1 MASSRVPSELL
12 DLIFRDSR
20 LERHDVTQ
28 FARVSQDW
36 QAVATSII
44 WENLTGILPLIALM
58 PEGVW
63 SWMDSADGKLLQ
75 VKSNDRTC
83 LRPLTEEDWI
93 PVYAR
98 SCLVKDLTIRTDYAL
113 REFWTDFPL
122 QAVHAI
128 FACLPA
134 QCLLPSLR
142 QLHFEIYLLYDA
154 GKTDTISSKL
164 LALVTSPRFTSPA
177 LKGANFH
184 FGVNTVRCTEAHV
197 SLLLRTLL
205 GTWTSVRTVNIELPV
220 YRPDLLPSL
229 AQLSSLEVLDMG
241 FGEVVY
247 DLALPPSPMLRFLS
261 LRSLTMRA
269 VTPDVITV
277 LICSSRLPSLETLIG
292 NGLNCTHAGQLTPL
306 MQALYRHIPHDN
318 LRHLRLHAPRGC
330 RVATLRFEHLQP
342 LAAFRCISHVEMK
355 TTDCTMLTDVEHAE
369 ISSWW
374 PALEILKFTPVIFA
388 VETYATP
395 GALVHY
401 ARHCPNLRKLQIPL
415 IVHQPMQETLL
426 DSETS
431 THALETLWVG
441 QSPFKEELVEEA
453 VRLINALFPNLVEIV
468 YESRSS
474 SEAWNR
480 IKQAVRYCH

>member
-1 MASSRVPSELL
+1 MASSRVPNELL

-28 FARVSQDW
+28 FARVSKAW

-44 WENLTGILPLIALM
+44 WESLTGILPLIALM

-63 SWMDSADGKLLQ
+63 SWKDSADGKLLQ
-75 VKSNDRTC
+75 TC
-83 LRPLTEEDWI
+83 LRPLTEEDWK

-98 SCLVKDLTIRTDYAL
+98 SCLVKDLRAY
-113 REFWTDFPL
+113 FPL

-128 FACLPA
+128 SACLPA
-134 QCLLPSLR
+134 QCLLPSLS
-142 QLHFEIYLLYDA
+142 QLHFEKYLLYDS
-154 GKTDTISSKL
+154 GKMDTLSSKL
-164 LALVTSPRFTSPA
+164 LAIVTSPRFTSPA

-184 FGVNTVRCTEAHV
+184 FGVNTVRCTEAHA

-229 AQLSSLEVLDMG
+229 AQLPSLEVLDLS
-241 FGEVVY
+241 FDEVVY
-247 DLALPPSPMLRFLS
+247 DLGLPPSPMLRFLS

-277 LICSSRLPSLETLIG
+277 LICSSRLPSLDTLIG

-306 MQALYRHIPHDN
+306 MQALCRHIPHDN

-330 RVATLRFEHLQP
+330 RVAPLRFEHLRP
-342 LAAFRCISHVEMK
+342 LAAFRRLSHVEMK

-388 VETYATP
+388 VEAYAARS
-395 GALVHY
+395 ALVHY

-480 IKQAVRYCH
+480 IKQALRYCH